1 MFERTNA
8 IRQSCLVLIIS
19 DLSRRHRPPIRTW
32 TRCYGEERCPR
43 SPPSRF
49 HARIASRQRIPP
61 RNRRHQRGGLIKRAS
76 RSRHVV
82 NAWFIGD
89 SKSEGMASGPKQICC
104 VDGTRYQS
112 EISFALPADCTRS
125 LVVKSG

>member
-1 MFERTNA
+1 MSRSDHFRFIAPSSATDQDLDA
-8 IRQSCLVLIIS
+8 LLRRGAMPTFPAFQIS
-19 DLSRRHRPPIRTW
+19 
-32 TRCYGEERCPR
+32 R
-43 SPPSRF
+43 SDSFPSKDPS
-49 HARIASRQRIPP
+49 AKPTTSE
-61 RNRRHQRGGLIKRAS
+61 GGLIKRAS